1 MMLVNVSFV
10 SGFPFLM
17 GTLHGFVGLL
27 FGLQIVTHAM
37 GFSSGG
43 FVQSCTSLL
52 PDHSFNGVDFP
63 PQNSDIPF
71 EVNAI
76 AGEGE
81 SIIGRPI

>member
-43 FVQSCTSLL
+43 FVESCTSLL
-52 PDHSFNGVDFP
+52 PDHSFSGVDFS
-63 PQNSDIPF
+63 PQSGELPYK
-71 EVNAI
+71 VNAI

-81 SIIGRPI
+81 SIMGRPI

>member
-1 MMLVNVSFV
+1 MMPVQVSFV